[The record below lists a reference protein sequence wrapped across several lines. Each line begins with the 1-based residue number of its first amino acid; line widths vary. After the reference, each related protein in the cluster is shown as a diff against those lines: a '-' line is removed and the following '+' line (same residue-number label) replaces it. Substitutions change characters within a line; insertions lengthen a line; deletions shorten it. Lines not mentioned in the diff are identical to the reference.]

1 MNLSVN
7 SVSPNPN
14 PSNPNFGMAIKID
27 ENAHKVIKKQVS
39 KLSQKKAESF
49 WENFDAAVNRQQDN
63 PVNILI
69 RRCNNRD
76 ALAAEVVDDSEN
88 ALDNKVFTQ
97 GLFNPKGLKFVKK
110 AGEYADNINNLNTKL
125 AKYEKAVDADYDPH
139 TSLDIEA

>member
-7 SVSPNPN
+7 SVSQNPN
-14 PSNPNFGMAIKID
+14 GNPNFGMAIKID

-39 KLSQKKAESF
+39 KLSQKKAEAF

-69 RRCNNRD
+69 RKCNNRQ

-88 ALDNKVFTQ
+88 ALNNKVFTQ
-97 GLFNPKGLKFVKK
+97 GLFSPKGLKFVKK
-110 AGEYADNINNLNTKL
+110 AEGYADNINDLNTKL
-125 AKYEKAVDADYDPH
+125 AKYEKALDVDYDPRA
-139 TSLDIEA
+139 SLDVKA